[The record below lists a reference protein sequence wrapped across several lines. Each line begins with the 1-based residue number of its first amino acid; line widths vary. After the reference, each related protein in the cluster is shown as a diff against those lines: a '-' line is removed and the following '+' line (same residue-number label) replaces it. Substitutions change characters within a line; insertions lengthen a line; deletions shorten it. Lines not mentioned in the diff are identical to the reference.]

1 MNKTVPANDYY
12 EELKKVICSMNNQ
25 VSMWLIIIIISDQ
38 NFIHHMFLKLEFIFK
53 CFNMKKAEDKM
64 CLALNVK

>member
-1 MNKTVPANDYY
+1 
-12 EELKKVICSMNNQ
+12 MNNQ